1 MKPTIVTPPINKKS
15 KTLINK
21 PNGLKIFPS
30 LKIKIVI
37 NGMATNIDNALIQQ
51 NIFSINSLFDILVI
65 ELDYKK
71 IGFQYFQ
78 KNKENLNFFYSLR
91 NLTSLWLMEKIL
103 LKE

>member
-1 MKPTIVTPPINKKS
+1 MKPIIVTPPIKKTS

-65 ELDYKK
+65 EFDYGK
-71 IGFQYFQ
+71 IGFSIF
-78 KNKENLNFFYSLR
+78 
-91 NLTSLWLMEKIL
+91 

>member
-21 PNGLKIFPS
+21 PNGLKIVPN

-51 NIFSINSLFDILVI
+51 NVFSIISFFDILVI
-65 ELDYKK
+65 EMDYR
-71 IGFQYFQ
+71 
-78 KNKENLNFFYSLR
+78 NKVFNIFKR
-91 NLTSLWLMEKIL
+91 RKRI
-103 LKE
+103 

>member
-21 PNGLKIFPS
+21 PNGLKIVPS

-51 NIFSINSLFDILVI
+51 NIFSIISLFDILVI
-65 ELDYKK
+65 ELD
-71 IGFQYFQ
+71 
-78 KNKENLNFFYSLR
+78 
-91 NLTSLWLMEKIL
+91 
-103 LKE
+103 

>member
-21 PNGLKIFPS
+21 PNGLKIVPS

-51 NIFSINSLFDILVI
+51 NIFSIISLFDILVI
-65 ELDYKK
+65 GMDYRK
-71 IGFQYFQ
+71 IGFTIFS
-78 KNKENLNFFYSLR
+78 KE
-91 NLTSLWLMEKIL
+91 
-103 LKE
+103 

>member
-21 PNGLKIFPS
+21 PNGLKIVPS

-51 NIFSINSLFDILVI
+51 NIFSIISLFDIFVI
-65 ELDYKK
+65 EMDYIK
-71 IGFQYFQ
+71 IDFSIFT
-78 KNKENLNFFYSLR
+78 KE
-91 NLTSLWLMEKIL
+91 
-103 LKE
+103 

>member
-21 PNGLKIFPS
+21 PNGLKIVPS

-51 NIFSINSLFDILVI
+51 NIFSIISLFDIFVI
-65 ELDYKK
+65 AMDYIK
-71 IGFQYFQ
+71 IDFSIF
-78 KNKENLNFFYSLR
+78 
-91 NLTSLWLMEKIL
+91 T
-103 LKE
+103 

>member
-21 PNGLKIFPS
+21 PNGLKIVPS

-51 NIFSINSLFDILVI
+51 NIFSIISLFDIFVI
-65 ELDYKK
+65 AMDYIK
-71 IGFQYFQ
+71 IDFSIFT
-78 KNKENLNFFYSLR
+78 KE
-91 NLTSLWLMEKIL
+91 
-103 LKE
+103 

>member
-1 MKPTIVTPPINKKS
+1 MKPTVVTPPINKKS

-51 NIFSINSLFDILVI
+51 NIFSIICLFDILVI
-65 ELDYKK
+65 EMDYRK
-71 IGFQYFQ
+71 ISFFIIFKRIKGI
-78 KNKENLNFFYSLR
+78 KNFF
-91 NLTSLWLMEKIL
+91 IL
-103 LKE
+103 YEI